1 MSDDL
6 VFSIFKEIAIM
17 EGKRAINGEWKIDDP
32 QELSRI
38 LARAFGAVRRASA
51 PQDATA

>member
-17 EGKRAINGEWKIDDP
+17 EGKRTTDGQWTVNDP
-32 QELSRI
+32 KELSRMLI
-38 LARAFGAVRRASA
+38 RAFGIVRRASA
-51 PQDATA
+51 PHETAA